1 MSNTIEPKPWHEEAL
16 RLHATGMRAQQVAK
30 AVGIARQTVRFFL
43 DEDGEREKVRARAR
57 GKKRDRG
64 TKRYERSTGAQ
75 ASPYYCRP
83 TREPQ
88 PSDGKREA
96 MIRDAA
102 LAFAR
107 NEITRE
113 QLSQRLRGG

>member
-1 MSNTIEPKPWHEEAL
+1 MSNTIQPKPWHEEAL

-30 AVGIARQTVRFFL
+30 AIGIARQTVRFFL

-64 TKRYERSTGAQ
+64 IKRYERSTGAQ
-75 ASPYYCRP
+75 ASSYYRRP
-83 TREPQ
+83 THEPQ
-88 PSDGKREA
+88 KSDGKREA
-96 MIRDAA
+96 MVRDAA

-113 QLSQRLRGG
+113 QLVDRMKRG